1 VPDRLDRY
9 RRKRDPGTTP
19 EPFGAARA
27 GGAGGQLFVVQQHAA
42 RRLHWDFRLEL
53 HGTLRSWA
61 VPKGPSADPAE
72 KRMAIEV
79 EDHPI
84 EYADFEGTIPPG
96 SYGAGSVIVWDRGWW
111 RAVEDPDEGYEKGK
125 LLFELGGYKL
135 RGEWTL
141 VRTRAAKEWLLL
153 KHRDAFADPGSTRP
167 FAATSVLSGRT
178 LEEVASG
185 APRVAAALARA
196 EALGA
201 RRRTVGAGGA
211 GLMLAEPADQPFRR
225 DGWLFELKYDGYRL
239 LAEKAGGAAALR
251 YRGGG
256 EATRL
261 FPEVARAVAALPVE
275 GALLDGELVV
285 LDEAGRPDFQ
295 ALQARAQLG
304 RPADVAAASVRR
316 PASLFAFDLLS
327 VGGLDLRP
335 LPLSERKAV
344 LAALAPRLGPLRFAD
359 HVETEGEALYREA
372 TASGLE
378 GVVAKRAG
386 SPYRAGRSPDWRKV
400 RAARTA
406 DLAVIGFTAPARG
419 RNGFGALHVA
429 ARGPAGLV
437 YAGRVGSG
445 FDEASLA
452 ALSARLAGRPRRTP
466 ACAGAV
472 PRGPGHRFVEPELVV
487 EVRFK
492 DWTTEGLMRQPVFL
506 RTRDDKA
513 PAEVDA
519 APRPEGAPR
528 ALAEAAGVAP
538 EVAGAAAAPAP
549 IEISNRAKVYFPRD
563 GLTKGDLV
571 DYYRAIAPAMLPYL
585 RDRPVVL
592 TRYPDG
598 IDGKSFFQKD
608 APRGRPTWLRTVTVH
623 SEDTDR
629 DLELALLDDAEA
641 LAWVANLG
649 TIPIHVVASRAG
661 DMERP
666 DWLVVDL
673 DPKDAPFAHVV
684 RLALAVRALC
694 DAIGLPCFAKTSGQR
709 GLHVLSPTGGQLTHE
724 QARALT
730 VLLCREIE
738 ARHPDL
744 ATTAR
749 ALTARGGRVYLDA
762 LQNGRGKTIAAPY
775 CVRPR
780 DGAPV
785 STPLR
790 WGEVNARLDPARFTL
805 RNAVRRVARLGE
817 DPLRPVLEDRPDLL
831 GVLGRLH
838 ALVGKPD
845 EAAPSRARR

>member
-1 VPDRLDRY
+1 MLQPLARQAS
-9 RRKRDPGTTP
+9 
-19 EPFGAARA
+19 PFGDTGPRGREDHWVEPRLVCEVRFTEWTADGGLRHPIFLGMRTDKKPEDVRREGEAELDAGPASEADGVAADGEVIAEAAPRGPAARA
-27 GGAGGQLFVVQQHAA
+27 RA
-42 RRLHWDFRLEL
+42 
-53 HGTLRSWA
+53 A
-61 VPKGPSADPAE
+61 VP
-72 KRMAIEV
+72 REV
-79 EDHPI
+79 RLSNLKKV
-84 EYADFEGTIPPG
+84 F
-96 SYGAGSVIVWDRGWW
+96 W
-111 RAVEDPDEGYEKGK
+111 PDEGY
-125 LLFELGGYKL
+125 
-135 RGEWTL
+135 
-141 VRTRAAKEWLLL
+141 
-153 KHRDAFADPGSTRP
+153 
-167 FAATSVLSGRT
+167 
-178 LEEVASG
+178 
-185 APRVAAALARA
+185 
-196 EALGA
+196 
-201 RRRTVGAGGA
+201 
-211 GLMLAEPADQPFRR
+211 
-225 DGWLFELKYDGYRL
+225 
-239 LAEKAGGAAALR
+239 
-251 YRGGG
+251 
-256 EATRL
+256 
-261 FPEVARAVAALPVE
+261 
-275 GALLDGELVV
+275 
-285 LDEAGRPDFQ
+285 
-295 ALQARAQLG
+295 
-304 RPADVAAASVRR
+304 
-316 PASLFAFDLLS
+316 
-327 VGGLDLRP
+327 
-335 LPLSERKAV
+335 
-344 LAALAPRLGPLRFAD
+344 
-359 HVETEGEALYREA
+359 
-372 TASGLE
+372 
-378 GVVAKRAG
+378 
-386 SPYRAGRSPDWRKV
+386 
-400 RAARTA
+400 
-406 DLAVIGFTAPARG
+406 
-419 RNGFGALHVA
+419 
-429 ARGPAGLV
+429 
-437 YAGRVGSG
+437 
-445 FDEASLA
+445 
-452 ALSARLAGRPRRTP
+452 
-466 ACAGAV
+466 
-472 PRGPGHRFVEPELVV
+472 
-487 EVRFK
+487 
-492 DWTTEGLMRQPVFL
+492 
-506 RTRDDKA
+506 
-513 PAEVDA
+513 
-519 APRPEGAPR
+519 
-528 ALAEAAGVAP
+528 
-538 EVAGAAAAPAP
+538 
-549 IEISNRAKVYFPRD
+549 
-563 GLTKGDLV
+563 TKGDLIA
-571 DYYRAIAPAMLPYL
+571 YYDAIAPYMLPYL
-585 RDRPVVL
+585 RDRPIVL